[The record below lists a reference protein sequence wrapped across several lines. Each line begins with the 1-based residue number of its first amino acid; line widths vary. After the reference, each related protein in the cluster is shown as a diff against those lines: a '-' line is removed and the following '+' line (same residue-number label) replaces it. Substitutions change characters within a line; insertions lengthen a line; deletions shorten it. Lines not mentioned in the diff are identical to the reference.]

1 MPAGALVVGKSSD
14 VRMIYAIRKSLLVD
28 TILQGGLR
36 GGGVGGEVGLTV
48 GAEVEHVGDAR
59 GLQAREGLRPR
70 RAEHHEAA
78 RLDLHGAGEGGG
90 LLDHEGGKDEEQQ
103 PRPSREER
111 FLAAARKV
119 QAGMNVLKGVFEASN
134 MGSKEVR
141 VARAIASAFAEHV
154 LEMAGVKMGKK
165 ALELARNDRGSLL
178 QSAGIKQTFT
188 AGHF

>member
-1 MPAGALVVGKSSD
+1 MQSAKGEQDEARNAVVQDAKGEQDETGYAAVQDETGKQEE
-14 VRMIYAIRKSLLVD
+14 
-28 TILQGGLR
+28 T
-36 GGGVGGEVGLTV
+36 GEV
-48 GAEVEHVGDAR
+48 
-59 GLQAREGLRPR
+59 
-70 RAEHHEAA
+70 
-78 RLDLHGAGEGGG
+78 
-90 LLDHEGGKDEEQQ
+90 GGKDEEQQ